1 MPVGPDPAEA
11 ALRRHAPLLDAYL
24 TALDSRRRPF
34 TIPGH
39 KHRATVGRI
48 TAGDVPLYGGLDT
61 VKQQRGTLAR
71 AEHLAA
77 RLWNADFARFSVG
90 GSTHGNQVFVLAVG
104 RPGERVVV
112 PRTLHRSLLL
122 GLVLADLVPVW
133 LPARVE
139 SSVALPLAPTPDDVR
154 QALASH
160 SDVCAV
166 FIGDPTYIGTTGDVA
181 GVAEAA
187 HAAGKPLI
195 VDAAWAAHFGF
206 HPALPPHPIT
216 AGADGMVTSAHKMLP
231 AYSQA
236 ALVLARTERLDA
248 SRLDAAFEATNTTS
262 PAGSI
267 LASID
272 AARALLETS
281 GHDLL
286 DNLIKTVTTAREVLA
301 TVPGLRVLEPP
312 LVDPTRL
319 VVVLP
324 GTGADGIGI
333 EQELIDEGMPVEMA
347 DRDYLAPIVTMA
359 DSRDDVLALCEAI
372 VRSVERRRSRPHP
385 VSPAAQWT
393 LEPDTVMS
401 PREAYF
407 APHRRQPAQSA
418 IGRISAELV
427 APYPPGI
434 PVLAPG
440 ERITADALESLLV
453 ARTAGVRIAYAS
465 DPSLATLLV
474 VE

>member
-1 MPVGPDPAEA
+1 MPVGPTEA
-11 ALRRHAPLLDAYL
+11 ALRRSAPLLDAYL
-24 TALDSRRRPF
+24 TALDSPRRPF

-39 KHRATVGRI
+39 KQRAMVGRV
-48 TAGDVPLYGGLDT
+48 TAGDIPLYGGLDT
-61 VKQQRGTLAR
+61 VKQRRGTLAH
-71 AEHLAA
+71 AERLAA
-77 RLWNADFARFSVG
+77 RLWQADFAKFSVG
-90 GSTHGNQVFVLAVG
+90 GSTHGNQAFALAVG
-104 RPGERVVV
+104 RPGQRVVV

-133 LPARVE
+133 LPARVD
-139 SSVALPLAPTPDDVR
+139 SSTALPLPATPDDVR

-160 SDVCAV
+160 ADVCAV

-181 GVAEAA
+181 GIAQAA
-187 HAAGKPLI
+187 HAADTPLI

-206 HPALPPHPIT
+206 HPALPPHPLAAT
-216 AGADGMVTSAHKMLP
+216 ADGMVTSAHKMLP

-236 ALVLARTERLDA
+236 ALILARTERLDA

-262 PAGSI
+262 AAGSI

-272 AARALLETS
+272 AARALLELS

-286 DNLIKTVTTAREVLA
+286 DDLVNAVTTARELLA

-319 VVVLP
+319 AIVLP
-324 GTGADGIGI
+324 GTGADGIRI
-333 EQELIDEGMPVEMA
+333 EQDLIAAAMPVEMA
-347 DRDYLAPIVTMA
+347 DRDYLVPIVTMA
-359 DSRDDVLALCEAI
+359 DDRDDVLALTEAI
-372 VRSVERRRSRPHP
+372 VRSVERHRGRPRR
-385 VSPAAQWT
+385 VSPAAQWM

-401 PREAYF
+401 PRDAFF
-407 APHRRQPAQSA
+407 APHHRRPARSA
-418 IGRISAELV
+418 VGRISAELV

-440 ERITADALESLLV
+440 ERITDEAVNSLLD
-453 ARTAGVRIAYAS
+453 ARSAGIRIAYAS
-465 DPSLATLLV
+465 DPSLTTLLV
-474 VE
+474 ID

>member
-1 MPVGPDPAEA
+1 
-11 ALRRHAPLLDAYL
+11 
-24 TALDSRRRPF
+24 
-34 TIPGH
+34 
-39 KHRATVGRI
+39 
-48 TAGDVPLYGGLDT
+48 LYGGLDT
-61 VKQQRGTLAR
+61 VKQQRGTLAH
-71 AEHLAA
+71 AERLAA
-77 RLWNADFARFSVG
+77 RLWKADFARFSVG
-90 GSTHGNQVFVLAVG
+90 GSTHGNQAFALAVG
-104 RPGERVVV
+104 RPGDRVVV

-133 LPARVE
+133 LPARVD

-160 SDVCAV
+160 GDVCAV

-206 HPALPPHPIT
+206 HPALPPHPLSV
-216 AGADGMVTSAHKMLP
+216 GADGLVTSAHKMLP

-272 AARALLETS
+272 AARALLETR

-286 DNLIKTVTTAREVLA
+286 DDLVNTVTIARDILA
-301 TVPGLRVLEPP
+301 TVPGLLVLEPP

-333 EQELIDEGMPVEMA
+333 EQDLIEAGMPLEMA
-347 DRDYLAPIVTMA
+347 DRDYLAPIITMA
-359 DSRDDVLALCEAI
+359 DGRDDVLALTDAI
-372 VRSVERRRSRPHP
+372 VRSVERHRGQPRP

-393 LEPDTVMS
+393 LDPDTVMS

-407 APHRRQPAQSA
+407 APHHRRPAQSA
-418 IGRISAELV
+418 VGRVSAELV

-434 PVLAPG
+434 PILAPG
-440 ERITADALESLLV
+440 ERITADALASLLD
-453 ARTAGVRIAYAS
+453 ARAAGVRIAYAS
-465 DPSLATLLV
+465 DPSLTTLLV
-474 VE
+474 ID

>member
-1 MPVGPDPAEA
+1 VPVGPDPVET

-39 KHRATVGRI
+39 KHRATVGRV

-61 VKQQRGTLAR
+61 VKQQRGTLAH
-71 AEHLAA
+71 AEQLAA
-77 RLWNADFARFSVG
+77 RLWKADFARFSVG
-90 GSTHGNQVFVLAVG
+90 GSTHGNQAFALAVG

-122 GLVLADLVPVW
+122 GLVLADLEPVW
-133 LPARVE
+133 LPARVD
-139 SSVALPLAPTPDDVR
+139 SSVAVPLAATPDDVR
-154 QALASH
+154 HALAKH
-160 SDVCAV
+160 ADVCAV

-181 GVAEAA
+181 GVAAAA

-206 HPALPPHPIT
+206 HPALPPHPL
-216 AGADGMVTSAHKMLP
+216 AVGADGMVTSAHKMLP

-236 ALVLARTERLDA
+236 ALVLARTERLDK

-272 AARALLETS
+272 AARALLETE
-281 GHDLL
+281 GHDRL
-286 DNLIKTVTTAREVLA
+286 DDLVNTVATAREILA

-324 GTGADGIGI
+324 GTGADGIAI
-333 EQELIDEGMPVEMA
+333 EQDLIDQGMPVEMA

-359 DSRDDVLALCEAI
+359 DGRDDVLALTDAI
-372 VRSVERRRSRPHP
+372 VLSVEGHRGRPRP

-393 LEPDTVMS
+393 LEPDMVMS

-407 APHRRQPAQSA
+407 APHQRRAAQSA

-440 ERITADALESLLV
+440 ERITADALASLLD
-453 ARTAGVRIAYAS
+453 ARAAGVRIAYAS
-465 DPSLATLLV
+465 DPSLTTLLV
-474 VE
+474 IG

>member
-1 MPVGPDPAEA
+1 VAVDPDPVEA
-11 ALRRHAPLLDAYL
+11 VLRRHAPLLDAYL
-24 TALDSRRRPF
+24 TALDSRGRPF

-39 KHRATVGRI
+39 KHRAMVGRV
-48 TAGDVPLYGGLDT
+48 TAGDIPLYGGLDT

-77 RLWNADFARFSVG
+77 RLWKADFARFSVG
-90 GSTHGNQVFVLAVG
+90 GSTHGNQSFALAVG
-104 RPGERVVV
+104 RPGDRVVV

-133 LPARVE
+133 LPARVD

-154 QALASH
+154 RALASH
-160 SDVCAV
+160 ADVCAV

-187 HAAGKPLI
+187 HTAGKPLI

-206 HPALPPHPIT
+206 HPALPPHPLT
-216 AGADGMVTSAHKMLP
+216 VGADGMVTSAHKMLP

-236 ALVLARTERLDA
+236 ALVLARTERLDV

-272 AARALLETS
+272 AVRALLETN

-286 DNLIKTVTTAREVLA
+286 DDLVNTVATAREILA
-301 TVPGLRVLEPP
+301 SVPGLRVLEPP

-333 EQELIDEGMPVEMA
+333 EQDLIDQGMPVEMA

-359 DSRDDVLALCEAI
+359 DGRDDVLALTDAI
-372 VRSVERRRSRPHP
+372 VGSVERHRGQPRP

-393 LEPDTVMS
+393 LEPDMVMS

-407 APHRRQPAQSA
+407 APQQRRAAQSA

-440 ERITADALESLLV
+440 ERITADALASLLD
-453 ARTAGVRIAYAS
+453 ARAAGVRIAYAS
-465 DPSLATLLV
+465 DPSLTTLLV
-474 VE
+474 IK

>member
-1 MPVGPDPAEA
+1 MPVGPELAES

-24 TALDSRRRPF
+24 TALDSERRPF

-39 KHRATVGRI
+39 KHRATVGRV
-48 TAGDVPLYGGLDT
+48 TFGDVPLYGGLDT
-61 VKQQRGTLAR
+61 IKQQRGTLAH
-71 AEHLAA
+71 AERLAA
-77 RLWNADFARFSVG
+77 RLWEADFARFSVG
-90 GSTHGNQVFVLAVG
+90 GSTHGNQAFALAVG

-133 LPARVE
+133 LPARIDP
-139 SSVALPLAPTPDDVR
+139 SVALPLAPTPGDVR

-160 SDVCAV
+160 ADVCAV

-181 GVAEAA
+181 GVAAAA

-206 HPALPPHPIT
+206 HPALPPHPLS
-216 AGADGMVTSAHKMLP
+216 AGADGLVTSAHKMLP

-272 AARALLETS
+272 AARALLETR

-286 DNLIKTVTTAREVLA
+286 NELVNAVTSARDILS
-301 TVPGLRVLEPP
+301 TVPGLQVLEPP
-312 LVDPTRL
+312 LVEPTRL

-333 EQELIDEGMPVEMA
+333 EQDLIERGMPVEMA
-347 DRDYLAPIVTMA
+347 DRDYLAPIITIA
-359 DSRDDVLALCEAI
+359 DGRDDVLALTDAI
-372 VRSVERRRSRPHP
+372 VRSVERHRGRPRP
-385 VSPAAQWT
+385 VSPAAHWT

-407 APHRRQPAQSA
+407 APHHRRAIQSA
-418 IGRISAELV
+418 IGRVSAELV

-440 ERITADALESLLV
+440 ERITADAVTSLLD

-465 DPSLATLLV
+465 DPSLTTLLV
-474 VE
+474 VD

>member
-1 MPVGPDPAEA
+1 MPVGPDPVET

-24 TALDSRRRPF
+24 TVLDSQRRPF

-39 KHRATVGRI
+39 KHRATLGRV
-48 TAGDVPLYGGLDT
+48 TFGDIPLYGGLDT
-61 VKQQRGTLAR
+61 VKQQRGTLAH
-71 AEHLAA
+71 AERLAA
-77 RLWNADFARFSVG
+77 RLWTADFTRFSVG
-90 GSTHGNQVFVLAVG
+90 GSTHGNQAFALAVG

-133 LPARVE
+133 LPARVDA
-139 SSVALPLAPTPDDVR
+139 SVALPLAPTPGDVR

-160 SDVCAV
+160 ADVCAV

-206 HPALPPHPIT
+206 HPALPPHPLT
-216 AGADGMVTSAHKMLP
+216 VGADGMVTSAHKMLP

-236 ALVLARTERLDA
+236 ALILARTERLDA

-262 PAGSI
+262 AAGSI

-286 DNLIKTVTTAREVLA
+286 DELVNTVTTAREILA
-301 TVPGLRVLEPP
+301 AVPGLRVLEPP

-333 EQELIDEGMPVEMA
+333 EQDLIDEGMPVEMA
-347 DRDYLAPIVTMA
+347 DRDYLVPIVTLA
-359 DSRDDVLALCEAI
+359 DDRDDVLALTDAI
-372 VRSVERRRSRPHP
+372 VRSVERHRGPPRA

-393 LEPDTVMS
+393 LEPDMVMT
-401 PREAYF
+401 PREAFF
-407 APHRRQPAQSA
+407 APHHRRPAPSA

-440 ERITADALESLLV
+440 ERITADAVASLLD
-453 ARTAGVRIAYAS
+453 ARAAGVRIAYAS
-465 DPSLATLLV
+465 DPSLTTLLV
-474 VE
+474 ID